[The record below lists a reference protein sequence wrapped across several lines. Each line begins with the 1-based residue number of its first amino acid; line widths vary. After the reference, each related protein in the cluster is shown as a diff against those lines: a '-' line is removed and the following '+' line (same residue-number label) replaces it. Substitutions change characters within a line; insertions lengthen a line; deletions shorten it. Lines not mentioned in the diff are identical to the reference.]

1 MAPVVGNKAVP
12 FLRKSA
18 TDGLWENATDFAEN
32 QQPALGKSATDFGKI
47 SHRLWENRPPTL
59 GKNWLGFRERLAR
72 FGGNWFG
79 FWIGLRQSLS
89 LTVLNAKHVWV
100 WMSL

>member
-1 MAPVVGNKAVP
+1 MGNKAVP

-59 GKNWLGFRERLAR
+59 TKSATDFGKIGHGFRENEPPILGKSVTDFGEIRYRFWEAPLLEKQAR
-72 FGGNWFG
+72 F
-79 FWIGLRQSLS
+79 
-89 LTVLNAKHVWV
+89 
-100 WMSL
+100 